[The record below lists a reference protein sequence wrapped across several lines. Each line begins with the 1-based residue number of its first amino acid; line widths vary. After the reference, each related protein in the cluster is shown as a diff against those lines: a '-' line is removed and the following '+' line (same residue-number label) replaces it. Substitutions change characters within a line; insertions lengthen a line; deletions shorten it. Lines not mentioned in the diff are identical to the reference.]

1 MMLQDRIA
9 QELEKRG
16 FACSDKSVAWQ
27 KETQASRGRMTV
39 NINGTPVNVSQPQ
52 VSMKFI
58 VTFEG
63 TGQISDVMTNAS
75 QELLQISITVMR
87 NETVVMEDEECYYED
102 DFDYVINK
110 FKYLKLWDGE

>member
-1 MMLQDRIA
+1 MIRARIT
-9 QELEKRG
+9 QELENHG
-16 FACSDKSVAWQ
+16 FTCSDKSTAWQ
-27 KETQASRGRMTV
+27 KKTQTSGGKMTV
-39 NINGTPVNVSQPQ
+39 NINGNPVNVSQPQ
-52 VSMKFI
+52 VNMKFI
-58 VTFEG
+58 VVFEG
-63 TGQISDVMTNAS
+63 MGQISDVMTNAS